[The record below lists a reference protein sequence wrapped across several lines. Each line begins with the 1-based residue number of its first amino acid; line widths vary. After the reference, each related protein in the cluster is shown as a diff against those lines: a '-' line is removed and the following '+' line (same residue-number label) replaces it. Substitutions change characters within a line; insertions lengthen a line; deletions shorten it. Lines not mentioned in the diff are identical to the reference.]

1 MEQTLLLFDD
11 MFPCWDEE
19 AVSLIDG
26 DAASLGELEELGLL
40 GAAGNGYVLTED
52 GEKVRACLAKESF
65 LPVSHIGSFDA
76 EKALWNNRLYLLMER
91 AFLGQ
96 FGVKEYSVS
105 ETLPY
110 VPDMP
115 RQKLWIR
122 ENGRTRYLWPE
133 HPLVRSFLKSFPG
146 WGVAMRGRPAPGDS
160 AMREWMANR
169 GALAGKVSFNLI
181 LRSRYDFDLYR
192 KQDQMREDI
201 FRLKDTDRLFF
212 IRTSDKNPEDI
223 YDAIGRL
230 HLFLLAQRR
239 VYIPGYADIDS
250 QDQENWTM
258 AVLVADTERELEEI
272 NSRYTEDG
280 RNLID
285 PAMPMFIIGTS
296 IERLR
301 RMRGPKATVYDWFCE
316 DSVHIV
322 RADA

>member
-1 MEQTLLLFDD
+1 
-11 MFPCWDEE
+11 
-19 AVSLIDG
+19 
-26 DAASLGELEELGLL
+26 
-40 GAAGNGYVLTED
+40 
-52 GEKVRACLAKESF
+52 
-65 LPVSHIGSFDA
+65 
-76 EKALWNNRLYLLMER
+76 
-91 AFLGQ
+91 
-96 FGVKEYSVS
+96 
-105 ETLPY
+105 
-110 VPDMP
+110 
-115 RQKLWIR
+115 
-122 ENGRTRYLWPE
+122 
-133 HPLVRSFLKSFPG
+133 
-146 WGVAMRGRPAPGDS
+146 
-160 AMREWMANR
+160 MREWMANR

-301 RMRGPKATVYDWFCE
+301 RMREPKATVYDWFCE